1 MFLSKKLTIYK
12 HNNRPF
18 VGTELKFNIQDD
30 KHNQYLTDRFELY
43 SQSQRYSFNH
53 FQGCT
58 IHSNQIGNILY
69 LTNDNKT
76 SITYIIQQ
84 LDQTNNMWKKINDK
98 RLALYLILKKQK
110 KTYSKK
116 IKPN

>member
-1 MFLSKKLTIYK
+1 MFLSKKLKIYK

-18 VGTELKFNIQDD
+18 ISTGLKFNIQDD

-43 SQSQRYSFNH
+43 SQSQRYSFDH

-58 IHSNQIGNILY
+58 IHSKQIGSILY
-69 LTNDNKT
+69 SINDKK
-76 SITYIIQQ
+76 TYIVQQ
-84 LDQTNNMWKKINDK
+84 LDETNNMWKKINDK

-110 KTYSKK
+110 KTYNKK
-116 IKPN
+116 TKPN

>member
-12 HNNRPF
+12 HSNRPF
-18 VGTELKFNIQDD
+18 IGTELEFNIQDD

-43 SQSQRYSFNH
+43 SQSQRYSFDH
-53 FQGCT
+53 FKGCT

-76 SITYIIQQ
+76 SITYIVQQ
-84 LDQTNNMWKKINDK
+84 LDETNNMWRRINDK
-98 RLALYLILKKQK
+98 RLTLYTILRQKQK
-110 KTYSKK
+110 MYNKKT
-116 IKPN
+116 KPN